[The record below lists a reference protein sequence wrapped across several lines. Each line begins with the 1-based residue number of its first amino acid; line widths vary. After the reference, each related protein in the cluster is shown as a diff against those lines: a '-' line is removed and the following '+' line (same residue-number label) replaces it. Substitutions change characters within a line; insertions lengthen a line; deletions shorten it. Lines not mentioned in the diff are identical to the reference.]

1 MATIGQSG
9 KVTLLDVAKSMDPDG
24 STADVVELLAQTNEI
39 LLDMQVMEANLPTG
53 HKTTIRTGL
62 PSAIWR
68 QLYQGVPPSK
78 SVRAQVEDTIGM
90 LETRAELDKDV
101 AILNGNSASFR
112 LSEATSFL
120 EAMNQNMASTLFYG
134 DQTLNPERFTG
145 LAPRFNTAVA
155 ANAANAQ
162 NVILAGGSGADQT
175 SVWLVVWGK
184 QSVIGIYPKGSVAGI
199 VHQDLGEIDAFDAN
213 NNRYRAFA
221 DRWQWKCGIT
231 VKDWRYVVR
240 IANIDIP
247 DLIAQTGTQASTA
260 STALIKLM
268 VRAMARI
275 PFMGMGTPV
284 FYMTRTVKEF
294 LAVAALDK
302 SNAALAIVPAA
313 NQFGNVSPGWV
324 QKETQFFGVPCR
336 TCDQLLTTET
346 AIT

>member
-1 MATIGQSG
+1 MATIGQNG
-9 KVTLLDVAKSMDPDG
+9 KQTLLDIAKSMDPDG
-24 STADVVELLAQTNEI
+24 TTADVVELLTQTNEI
-39 LLDMQVMEANLPTG
+39 LLDMPFIEGNLPTG

-68 QLYQGVPPSK
+68 QMYQGVPPSK

-112 LSEATSFL
+112 LSEAQAFL
-120 EAMNQNMASTLFYG
+120 ESMNQNMAATLFYG
-134 DQTLNPERFTG
+134 NQVTNPERFTG
-145 LAPRFNTAVA
+145 LAPRFATISGATNG
-155 ANAANAQ
+155 Q
-162 NVILAGGSGADQT
+162 NVISAGGSGSDNT

-184 QSVIGIYPKGSVAGI
+184 NTVTGIYPKGSVAGI
-199 VHQDLGEIDAFDAN
+199 IHQDLGEIDAFDAN

-240 IANIDIP
+240 ICNIDVS
-247 DLIAQTGTQASTA
+247 DLVAQATTQASTA
-260 STALIKLM
+260 ATTVIKMM

-275 PFMGMGTPV
+275 PFMGMGNAV
-284 FYMTRTVKEF
+284 FYCTRTVKEF

-302 SNAALAIVPAA
+302 SNAALSIVPAA
-313 NQFGNVSPGWV
+313 NQFGNVAPGWV
-324 QKETQFFGVPCR
+324 QNETRFFGIPVR
-336 TCDQLLTTET
+336 TCDQILTTEAT
-346 AIT
+346 IS